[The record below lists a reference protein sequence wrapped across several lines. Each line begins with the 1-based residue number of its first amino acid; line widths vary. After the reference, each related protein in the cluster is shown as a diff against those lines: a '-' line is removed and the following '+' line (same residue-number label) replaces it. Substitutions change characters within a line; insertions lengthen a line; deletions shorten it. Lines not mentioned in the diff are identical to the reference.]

1 MDQTREF
8 RALIKSYEVFTCGAD
23 PDTVVKKFY
32 SNGLLTREEYENS
45 TLTMLTASQQLD
57 VAFKGLQRRVLINP
71 AAFNKAVKLLLEEPA
86 LEELGMKMQS

>member
-8 RALIKSYEVFTCGAD
+8 RALIRNYEAFTRGAD

-32 SNGLLTREEYENS
+32 SNGLLTREEHENA
-45 TLTMLTASQQLD
+45 TLTTLTASQQLD
-57 VAFKGLQRRVLINP
+57 VVFRGLQRRVSTNR

-86 LEELGMKMQS
+86 LEELGVKMQG